1 MHFRVLA
8 IGLLMAG
15 GNIAQAATVQDV
27 FNGKMLGKSQAH
39 LESITGAPQESYGDD
54 RVFEVQGCLITAT
67 IKSGKVSALSM
78 DASEACQPDLAS
90 FIGEYA
96 PKPGQKLTP
105 AVFGPDLTYTAD
117 CLTDCGNAADPWVYA
132 SWTAPRAAGGME
144 VMLGFV
150 QAGDEALDAAERW
163 ASQMEKA
170 EGQDYLLNNKFNCD
184 ARYNDVAEA
193 AFRNVAATSVK
204 VGFDLPKEPCR

>member
-1 MHFRVLA
+1 MRCRVLTM
-8 IGLLMAG
+8 GLLMAAG
-15 GNIAQAATVQDV
+15 SIAQAATVSEV

-39 LESITGAPQESYGDD
+39 FETIAGAPQESYGDD
-54 RVFEVQGCLITAT
+54 RVFDVQGCLITAT
-67 IKSGKVSALSM
+67 IQSGQVSALSM
-78 DASEACQPDLAS
+78 EPSETCQPDLAS

-105 AVFGPDLTYTAD
+105 AAFDSNLAYTAD

-150 QAGDEALDAAERW
+150 QAGDEALDAADKW
-163 ASQMEKA
+163 ATQMEKA
-170 EGQDYLLNNKFNCD
+170 EGKDYLLNNKFNCD
-184 ARYNDVAEA
+184 ARYNDVAA
-193 AFRNVAATSVK
+193 TAFKNVIATSVK
-204 VGFDLPKEPCR
+204 VGFNLPKEPCR

>member
-1 MHFRVLA
+1 M
-8 IGLLMAG
+8 GLLMAG
-15 GNIAQAATVQDV
+15 GSIAQAATVQEV

-39 LESITGAPQESYGDD
+39 FEAIAGVPQESYGDD
-54 RVFEVQGCLITAT
+54 RVFDVQSCLITAT

-78 DASEACQPDLAS
+78 EPTGSCQPDLAS

-105 AVFGPDLTYTAD
+105 AAFDSNPAYTAD

-150 QAGDEALDAAERW
+150 QAGGDLLDAADKW
-163 ASQMEKA
+163 ATQMEKA
-170 EGQDYLLNNKFNCD
+170 EGKDYLLNNKFNCD
-184 ARYNDVAEA
+184 ARYNDVAA
-193 AFRNVAATSVK
+193 TAFKNVIATSVK
-204 VGFDLPKEPCR
+204 VGFNLPKEPCR

>member
-1 MHFRVLA
+1 MYFRVLA

-96 PKPGQKLTP
+96 PKPGRNSPPPPL
-105 AVFGPDLTYTAD
+105 
-117 CLTDCGNAADPWVYA
+117 
-132 SWTAPRAAGGME
+132 
-144 VMLGFV
+144 
-150 QAGDEALDAAERW
+150 
-163 ASQMEKA
+163 
-170 EGQDYLLNNKFNCD
+170 
-184 ARYNDVAEA
+184 AR
-193 AFRNVAATSVK
+193 T
-204 VGFDLPKEPCR
+204 

>member
-1 MHFRVLA
+1 MYFRVLA

-78 DASEACQPDLAS
+78 DASEACSPTSPVSLANMR
-90 FIGEYA
+90 
-96 PKPGQKLTP
+96 P
-105 AVFGPDLTYTAD
+105 
-117 CLTDCGNAADPWVYA
+117 
-132 SWTAPRAAGGME
+132 
-144 VMLGFV
+144 
-150 QAGDEALDAAERW
+150 
-163 ASQMEKA
+163 SQ
-170 EGQDYLLNNKFNCD
+170 GRNSPPPPL
-184 ARYNDVAEA
+184 AR
-193 AFRNVAATSVK
+193 T
-204 VGFDLPKEPCR
+204 

>member
-1 MHFRVLA
+1 MRFRVLTM
-8 IGLLMAG
+8 GLLMAG
-15 GNIAQAATVQDV
+15 GSIVQAATVQEV

-39 LESITGAPQESYGDD
+39 FETIAGAPQESYGDD
-54 RVFEVQGCLITAT
+54 RVFDVQGCLITAT

-78 DASEACQPDLAS
+78 EPSETCQPDLAS

-96 PKPGQKLTP
+96 PKPGQKIIP
-105 AVFGPDLTYTAD
+105 AAFDSGLTYTAD

-150 QAGDEALDAAERW
+150 QAGGDALDAADKW
-163 ASQMEKA
+163 ATQMEKA
-170 EGQDYLLNNKFNCD
+170 EGKDYLLNNKFNCD
-184 ARYNDVAEA
+184 ARYNSVAEA

-204 VGFDLPKEPCR
+204 VGFNLPKESCR